1 MIEITSIEK
10 VYEHISGLKV
20 ILFDLDDT
28 LYGEKEYVRSGYR
41 KVAKLFP
48 ACVNMEEELWAAFE
62 KKQPAFDYVLRK
74 FGVYSETAKTRCIEV
89 YRNQTPDIH
98 LYDGVERM
106 LVHLKKLGYKLGII
120 TDGRVEGQNAKI
132 KALCLHKYFDKIIVT
147 DALGGVSYRKPCD
160 RAFVIMK
167 EYFNVEYNDICYV
180 GDNIVK
186 DFIAPEKLGMKSI
199 WFKNKDGLYYQ
210 SIANKK

>member
-62 KKQPAFDYVLRK
+62 KKQPAFDYVLK
-74 FGVYSETAKTRCIEV
+74 KLGVYSEAAKTRCIEV

-98 LYDGVERM
+98 LYDGVEMM
-106 LVHLKKLGYKLGII
+106 LVHLKKLGYKLGLI

-132 KALCLHKYFDKIIVT
+132 RALCLHKYFDKIIVT
-147 DALGGVSYRKPCD
+147 DALGGISYRKPCD

-167 EYFNVEYNDICYV
+167 EHFNVEYNDICYV

-210 SIANKK
+210 NEC